1 MFSVSGM
8 PGNATAQLTEYRLVS
23 KNYILVDYEN
33 VQPTDLAALDGH
45 DVRVLVFL
53 GENQAK
59 LSSRFASSMQAL
71 GNDGTY
77 VHIDGN
83 GRNALDFHVAFY
95 LGELAKENPD
105 GFFHIISKDKGFDP
119 LVRHLR
125 GRRVRAHRVDA
136 LSKLPFLGTPDSS
149 SREEMIDEV
158 VRNLHSRGTARPRK
172 RKTLLSTIHAHFQRK
187 LEEREVKAL
196 LEELVQ
202 RGYVVIEG
210 EVVSYRPPISRG

>member
-1 MFSVSGM
+1 MAVC
-8 PGNATAQLTEYRLVS
+8 LTVEGDDLS
-23 KNYILVDYEN
+23 KNYILVDNEN

-45 DVRVLVFL
+45 EVRVLVFL

-149 SREEMIDEV
+149 SREAIS
-158 VRNLHSRGTARPRK
+158 SRCRASLTRDCIASASSSRSRSNSWSVGCASIQYDRW
-172 RKTLLSTIHAHFQRK
+172 SSS
-187 LEEREVKAL
+187 
-196 LEELVQ
+196 
-202 RGYVVIEG
+202 G
-210 EVVSYRPPISRG
+210 ENWRMSSFACR

>member
-1 MFSVSGM
+1 M
-8 PGNATAQLTEYRLVS
+8 S

-53 GENQAK
+53 GELQAK
-59 LSSRFASSMQAL
+59 LSSRFASSLQAL
-71 GNDGTY
+71 GSDGTY

-95 LGELAKENPD
+95 LGELAKEDPE
-105 GFFHIISKDKGFDP
+105 GLFHIISKDKGFDP

-125 GRRVRAHRVDA
+125 RRSVQAHRVDD
-136 LSKLPFLGTPDSS
+136 LSKLPFLGTPDAS
-149 SREEMIDEV
+149 SREERIAEII
-158 VRNLHSRGTARPRK
+158 RNLHSRGTSRPRK
-172 RKTLLSTIHAHFQRK
+172 RKTLLSTIHSHFLKK
-187 LEEREVKAL
+187 LDASEVNGL
-196 LEELVQ
+196 LEELIR

-210 EVVSYRPPISRG
+210 EAVSYRPPISRG